1 MPYILQYY
9 QKMLADIDDELGDTQ
24 KMKMWNRQWV
34 RDTLV
39 VQLSKVIEYIFF
51 FDPIFQPVNIF
62 DTNSNK
68 DF

>member
-1 MPYILQYY
+1 MY
-9 QKMLADIDDELGDTQ
+9 ADIDDELGDTQ

-39 VQLSKVIEYIFF
+39 VQLRKVIKLFF
-51 FDPIFQPVNIF
+51 YPNFQPVNIF

-68 DF
+68 DC